1 MFLNRSGKR
10 QIIVLSLAILFCVGC
25 LTGATLALFTNEP
38 EKGTIGVVTVAG
50 NVKMDIVDASDS
62 PQSLVGSVLDFQTSG
77 GQREV
82 RFEPGASFCTQ
93 GFRMKNDGTVTLN
106 FRLSISED
114 EQMDMEAFE
123 EAFEL
128 WITTDPTDLNGATR
142 ITSFT
147 DRLEPGQSTGI
158 YYLILRMK
166 ETAGND
172 FQGAAYSGIGVTAYA
187 VQGNVHQGQW

>member
-1 MFLNRSGKR
+1 M
-10 QIIVLSLAILFCVGC
+10 
-25 LTGATLALFTNEP
+25 
-38 EKGTIGVVTVAG
+38 
-50 NVKMDIVDASDS
+50 
-62 PQSLVGSVLDFQTSG
+62 
-77 GQREV
+77 
-82 RFEPGASFCTQ
+82 
-93 GFRMKNDGTVTLN
+93 
-106 FRLSISED
+106 
-114 EQMDMEAFE
+114 
-123 EAFEL
+123 
-128 WITTDPTDLNGATR
+128 NGATR